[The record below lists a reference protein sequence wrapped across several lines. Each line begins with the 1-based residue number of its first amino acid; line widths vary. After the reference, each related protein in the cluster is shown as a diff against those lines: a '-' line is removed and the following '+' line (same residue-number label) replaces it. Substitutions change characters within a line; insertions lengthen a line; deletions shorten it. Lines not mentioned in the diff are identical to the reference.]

1 MEDVSYV
8 AFLIPK
14 KTPRKTQLVGF
25 HLYLPTGY
33 IDNEPYFCMATEM
46 VADLANK
53 AISQREQAGEHHWIW
68 KNAAKDR
75 AADDVRAPE
84 DQAEASW

>member
-53 AISQREQAGEHHWIW
+53 AISQREQAGEHPL
-68 KNAAKDR
+68 DLEECCQR
-75 AADDVRAPE
+75 QSGGRRPRP
-84 DQAEASW
+84 